1 MKNSAREL
9 MNELD
14 MTVIYLFILFKS
26 AASDWKI
33 VNRQHDMV

>member
-14 MTVIYLFILFKS
+14 MTVIYLFYSNLQQVIGK
-26 AASDWKI
+26 
-33 VNRQHDMV
+33 